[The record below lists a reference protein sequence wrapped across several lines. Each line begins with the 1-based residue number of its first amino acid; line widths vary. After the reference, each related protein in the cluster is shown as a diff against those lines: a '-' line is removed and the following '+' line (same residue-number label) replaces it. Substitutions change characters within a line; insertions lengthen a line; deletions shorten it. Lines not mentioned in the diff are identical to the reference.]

1 MKHFANPSFWTCYE
15 QLPASIR
22 NLANKNFELLK
33 TNPKHPSLHLKK
45 IGKYWSAR
53 VGRKYR
59 TVAVEIDENLIWFW
73 IGTHTE
79 YNRLIRESAF

>member
-1 MKHFANPSFWTCYE
+1 MKHFANPSFWACYK
-15 QLPASIR
+15 QLPVSVQD
-22 NLANKNFELLK
+22 LAEKNFELLK

-45 IGKYWSAR
+45 VGRYWSVR

-59 TVAVEIDENLIWFW
+59 ALGIEIDNNLIWFW

-79 YNRLIRESAF
+79 YDELLRKYA